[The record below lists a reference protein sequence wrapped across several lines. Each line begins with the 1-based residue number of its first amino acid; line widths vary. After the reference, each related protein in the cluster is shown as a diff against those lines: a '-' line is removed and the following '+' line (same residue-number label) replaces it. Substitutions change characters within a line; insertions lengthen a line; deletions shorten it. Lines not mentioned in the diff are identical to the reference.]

1 MHLSDTDILSRLEN
15 DESFNITPIDNTD
28 LQIQPASVDTRLANQ
43 FIRYTQLNTRSINP
57 LVDDMDSHTSRTVL
71 DEGESYTLHPGDFVL
86 GSTVE
91 WVNIPNDIVGYVN
104 GRSTMGRLAVV
115 IHATAGL
122 LDPGW
127 KGNVT
132 LEISNLGRVPIELT
146 PGMRIAQ
153 LTFQELK
160 SEATVP
166 YGEERD
172 SKYQG
177 QDGVK
182 SAQVDHEAGNML
194 RTTPF
199 QPTSD

>member
-1 MHLSDTDILSRLEN
+1 MHLSDTDILSRLDN
-15 DESFNITPIDNTD
+15 DDAFDITPIDD
-28 LQIQPASVDTRLANQ
+28 AQLQVQPASVDTRLANQ
-43 FIRYTQLNTRSINP
+43 FIRYTQVNTQSINP
-57 LVDDMDSHTSRTVL
+57 LLDDMDSHTDRTVL
-71 DEGESYTLHPGDFVL
+71 EDGDSYTLHPGDFVL

-91 WVNIPNDIVGYVN
+91 WVSIPNDIVGYVN

-127 KGNVT
+127 EGNVT

-153 LTFQELK
+153 LTFEELK

-166 YGEERD
+166 YGSERD
-172 SKYQG
+172 SKYQA
-177 QDGVK
+177 QDGVQ
-182 SAQVDHEAGNML
+182 SARVDHEGGIMS

-199 QPTSD
+199 QPTTD